1 MREAP
6 KRLAVWVRI
15 RGRKSGLLL
24 YGWGRFLCSPSSEV
38 RKESALAQ
46 IP

>member
-1 MREAP
+1 MQEAP
-6 KRLAVWVRI
+6 KRLAVLVRI

-24 YGWGRFLCSPSSEV
+24 YGWGRFVGSPSNEV
-38 RKESALAQ
+38 RKESARAQ